1 LVISEGAVIEAMQ
14 LWDESNRV
22 QERVIYNDKALFD
35 FGIGLKNYIFD
46 TLISAG
52 TSLPYRIEKVY
63 ATEKDN
69 QETLQIRAFQRK
81 QGYPNAL
88 KTHDKGIEFVD
99 EILIYNLP
107 PSKVGEL
114 KIKVI
119 FELTKDDILA
129 MSVSITDKNG
139 NEIDSKDVKIK
150 KVSEEY

>member
-1 LVISEGAVIEAMQ
+1 M
-14 LWDESNRV
+14 
-22 QERVIYNDKALFD
+22 QERIVYNDKALFD
-35 FGIGLKNYIFD
+35 FGIGLKNYVFD

-52 TSLPYRIEKVY
+52 TSLPYRVEKEY
-63 ATEKDN
+63 TTEKDD

-81 QGYPNAL
+81 QGYANAL
-88 KTHDKGIEFVD
+88 KTHDKGIDFVD

-107 PSKVGEL
+107 PSKVGDL
-114 KIKVI
+114 KIKVV

-129 MSVSITDKNG
+129 MSVSIVDRDG